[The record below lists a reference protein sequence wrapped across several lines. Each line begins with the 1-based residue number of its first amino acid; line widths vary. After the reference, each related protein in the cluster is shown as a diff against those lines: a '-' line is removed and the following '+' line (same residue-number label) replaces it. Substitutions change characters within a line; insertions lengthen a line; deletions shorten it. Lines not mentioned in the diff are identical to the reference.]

1 MKKILSILSA
11 SALALTMSI
20 SAFADD
26 KPSKEEIEKAFMEY
40 AVDEAIGDEREWEYL
55 LTDSFNGALNY
66 NNFLNFLDSEEYKN
80 SKYTDIDLSDKK
92 DLKSL
97 ENYFY
102 EWVQKNNPI
111 MYPKVKWD
119 ITQTKD
125 YDEIKESGIWTAKS
139 TQDYKTTYTAKK
151 SGNKWVMK
159 EDQSGKVVMT
169 IPVIPSKFDYIYE
182 NAEKE
187 NSKNDDSSRS
197 LVSDINDEED
207 SVEKAS
213 ENSTGESSGN
223 NNNSTNEQS
232 DQDNNSSSK
241 NSSAGTNNNTPSG
254 GTSDNGGS
262 SPANGGK
269 SEENSNGNSSNS
281 SASESEENEEQEDS
295 NTTVWVIVL
304 VAVVAAG
311 IIVFFVFKK
320 KK

>member
-26 KPSKEEIEKAFMEY
+26 KPSKEEIEKAYMEY
-40 AVDEAIGDEREWEYL
+40 AVDEAIGDESELENAIVNDFDLALEYKA
-55 LTDSFNGALNY
+55 FKK
-66 NNFLNFLDSEEYKN
+66 FLDSDAYKSN
-80 SKYTDIDLSDKK
+80 AHLANINDLSDKSNMNDFDDSFQKWLSNNIDKIFPIDFK
-92 DLKSL
+92 DFDWEFNDK
-97 ENYFY
+97 
-102 EWVQKNNPI
+102 
-111 MYPKVKWD
+111 
-119 ITQTKD
+119 TQ
-125 YDEIKESGIWTAKS
+125 IWTGTSLDGTVYTESKS
-139 TQDYKTTYTAKK
+139 NGKWLLKDKNGKTIMSVQTL
-151 SGNKWVMK
+151 S
-159 EDQSGKVVMT
+159 
-169 IPVIPSKFDYIYE
+169 PKFDYIYE

-187 NSKNDDSSRS
+187 NSKDDDSSRS
-197 LVSDINDEED
+197 LVSNINDEED
-207 SVEKAS
+207 SVEKVS

-241 NSSAGTNNNTPSG
+241 NSSAGTNNNTQSG